1 MPHDDQEIL
10 MARNDFHGSMSSK
23 DRSTLSISVFDLE
36 VVGDRVMVTHK
47 SSGMRSNEIISVVE
61 LLSNGR
67 YARGIDF
74 EGYRI
79 SIQAKNGH
87 QLAVMVQK

>member
-1 MPHDDQEIL
+1 
-10 MARNDFHGSMSSK
+10 MSSK

-36 VVGDRVMVTHK
+36 VVGDRVMVTHRN
-47 SSGMRSNEIISVVE
+47 SGMKSIEIISVVE

-67 YARGIDF
+67 YTRGIDF

-79 SIQAKNGH
+79 TVRAKNRN

>member
-1 MPHDDQEIL
+1 MPNDNQVIL
-10 MARNDFHGSMSSK
+10 MARVDFQDTMSSN
-23 DRSTLSISVFDLE
+23 DRSTLSISVFDIE
-36 VVGDRVMVTHK
+36 IVRDQIIVTHR
-47 SSGMRSNEIISVVE
+47 SSGMKSNEIISVGE

-79 SIQAKNGH
+79 TVRAK
-87 QLAVMVQK
+87 